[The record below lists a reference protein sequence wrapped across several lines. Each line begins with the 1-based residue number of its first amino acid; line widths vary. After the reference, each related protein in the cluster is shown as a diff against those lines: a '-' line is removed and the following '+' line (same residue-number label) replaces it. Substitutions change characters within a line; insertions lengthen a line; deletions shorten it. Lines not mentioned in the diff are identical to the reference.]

1 MLKELF
7 YWQVS
12 QLEFIVSQNEV
23 KLRDYE
29 EEIKELKTEI
39 GKHRQIA
46 ALINSLSSG
55 NASVDAGKATPT

>member
-1 MLKELF
+1 M
-7 YWQVS
+7 
-12 QLEFIVSQNEV
+12 SQNEV
-23 KLRDYE
+23 KIREFEEVKVKEYE

-55 NASVDAGKATPT
+55 NPEGANNVSK